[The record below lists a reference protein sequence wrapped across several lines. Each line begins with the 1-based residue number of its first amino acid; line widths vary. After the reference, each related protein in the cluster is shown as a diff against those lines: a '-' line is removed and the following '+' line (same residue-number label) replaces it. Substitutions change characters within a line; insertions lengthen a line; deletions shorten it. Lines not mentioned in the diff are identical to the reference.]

1 MKKVLYTIYLKHDLA
16 CDSLESSAIAQLII
30 KILYSQNKNITIDEI
45 SRNICKI
52 VGIKIPEDKIL
63 KSIEAIKSKISVTQ
77 NNGLYKL
84 RDKYRD
90 SLDTIFKGRND
101 RFDRI
106 VIKYFDSCESSITN
120 IKNWFNDVLIE
131 FFCNFSSDWI
141 SKVSNNNRKTNYDN
155 FENILNNKEIF
166 KRNNINNNDKKWL
179 VNQIKKFLT
188 SNEPDESNLMWD
200 YGNSLFAAKLLY
212 SKEYID
218 KNVID
223 LFESM
228 TLVLDTNILMR
239 LYLEKDSYSD
249 SYRALEN
256 IFEKLN
262 ITLIYFYIT
271 QEEFNNAINNK
282 IVYIK
287 KVLEDYDYRIDLLS
301 QINDVFIQTAISR
314 DCKNK
319 DDFELFFEC
328 IKEIPDVFVEKLP
341 INITDYRELN
351 SIIKKGM
358 DDDKVKMNLNDI
370 FTTNYNHNKN
380 HYNLEHDAGLING
393 TIYLNKTT
401 KSMILSRDSTIVEY
415 ANSHII
421 RDNLP
426 IVISLDSLLNLFA
439 VNDGFEGVVESS
451 FIPLFA
457 NLVKNKVYSRDR
469 FFNIEDLLYLKDIES
484 RIDKLED
491 DQIIEIASEVNKRKI
506 KGKEDSDIALYIKR
520 TFISYEKNNTL
531 NDKKQKVR
539 KYENKIN
546 IIKTNFYDEKRKMF
560 SKKYKNKRNLHFL
573 ILSLV
578 FLALLG
584 ISYLITR
591 INIENKILGYLTL
604 LSTFVI
610 DLMIS
615 LIFVFP
621 RIIKKYKSST
631 DEMDKNID
639 KLWKKY
645 NESDK

>member
-16 CDSLESSAIAQLII
+16 CNSLESSAIAQLII
-30 KILYSQNKNITIDEI
+30 KILYSQTKRITIDEI
-45 SRNICKI
+45 SKNICKI
-52 VGIKIPEDKIL
+52 VGVKIPEDKIL
-63 KSIEAIKSKISVTQ
+63 KSIEAIKSKISVTK

-90 SLDTIFKGRND
+90 SLDTIYKVRND

-106 VIKYFDSCESSITN
+106 IIKYFDSCESPINN

-141 SKVSNNNRKTNYDN
+141 SKVTNTNRKTSYDN
-155 FENILNNKEIF
+155 FENIINNKEIF
-166 KRNNINNNDKKWL
+166 KRNNIIYSDKKWL
-179 VNQIKKFLT
+179 VKQIKKFLT
-188 SNEPDESNLMWD
+188 SNKPDESNLMWD

-223 LFESM
+223 LFKSM

-282 IVYIK
+282 IANIK
-287 KVLEDYDYRIDLLS
+287 KVLTDYDYRIDLLS
-301 QINDVFIQTAISR
+301 QINDEFIQTAISR
-314 DCKNK
+314 DCINK
-319 DDFELFFEC
+319 DDFELFFESL
-328 IKEIPDVFVEKLP
+328 KEIPDVFVEKLP
-341 INITDYRELN
+341 IKIKDYRELN
-351 SIIKKGM
+351 SKIKKGI
-358 DDDKVKMNLNDI
+358 DDDKVKKNLNDI
-370 FTTNYNHNKN
+370 FTTNSNHNKN
-380 HYNLEHDAGLING
+380 HYKLEHDAGLISG
-393 TIYLNKTT
+393 TLYINETT

-415 ANSHII
+415 ANSHVI

-426 IVISLDSLLNLFA
+426 IAISLDSLLNIFA
-439 VNDGFEGVVESS
+439 LNDGFEGAIESS

-457 NLVKNKVYSRDR
+457 NLVKNKVYSSDR
-469 FFNIEDLLYLKDIES
+469 VFNIEDLLYLKDIES

-491 DQIIEIASEVNKRKI
+491 DQIIEIASEVNKQKI
-506 KGKEDSDIALYIKR
+506 KGKEDSDIALDIKR
-520 TFISYEKNNTL
+520 AFISYEKNNTL

-539 KYENKIN
+539 EYENKIN

-560 SKKYKNKRNLHFL
+560 SKKYKNKRNFHFL
-573 ILSLV
+573 ILLLV
-578 FLALLG
+578 FLALLC

-591 INIENKILGYLTL
+591 INIENKIFGYLTL

-610 DLMIS
+610 ELMIS
-615 LIFVFP
+615 VIFLFP
-621 RIIKKYKSST
+621 KIIKNYKSSI
-631 DEMDKNID
+631 DEMDNNID
-639 KLWKKY
+639 NLWKKY
-645 NESDK
+645 NEKDK